1 MMLPA
6 DDKRATITV
15 EEAAELLGIG
25 RSNAYQSVR
34 DGSIPSI
41 RLGKRIVVP
50 MAALKR
56 LLNSGGQVQE
66 DDETQLPTSG

>member
-1 MMLPA
+1 MLPA
-6 DDKRATITV
+6 EDKKATITV

-50 MAALKR
+50 VAALER
-56 LLNSGGQVQE
+56 LLNNGGQAQN
-66 DDETQLPTSG
+66 DDGA

>member
-6 DDKRATITV
+6 DDKRATLTV

-50 MAALKR
+50 VAALER
-56 LLNSGGQVQE
+56 LLNNGGQVQYN
-66 DDETQLPTSG
+66 DAA